1 MNWINKSWVKRLY
14 LPIEKITR
22 LIPDKLYLKLVYRIR
37 MGKKLDLK
45 NPQTFS
51 EKLQWL
57 KLHDRKPIYTTM
69 VDKYEAKKYVAER
82 IGEQYIIPTLG
93 VWNHFDEI
101 DFDKLPDQ
109 FVLKCTHDSG
119 GLVIVRDKKK
129 FDRRAAKKKIEGS
142 LKRNFYWKGREWPYK
157 NVEPRI
163 IAEKYIEDPNG
174 SLRDYKFFCFAA
186 NLPVYKFLCFSGEPI
201 IIQTI
206 QNDKTKDETIDYFD
220 LEWNL
225 LDLRQNYENS
235 NTPLPKPNMLHEMID
250 VAKKLSKG
258 HLFIRIDLYQA
269 NEKVLFSE
277 FTFFSDA
284 GFEGFRPP
292 EWDTLLGE
300 KINLSLIN
308 NNRIQYWEFVR

>member
-22 LIPDKLYLKLVYRIR
+22 LIPDKPYLKLVYRIR

-82 IGEQYIIPTLG
+82 VGEQYIIPTLG

-174 SLRDYKFFCFAA
+174 SLRDYKFFCFDNDILFMYVSEGLDNHETARISFF
-186 NLPVYKFLCFSGEPI
+186 NLEGEQLPLKRLDYKSFDCALQLPPGFH
-201 IIQTI
+201 
-206 QNDKTKDETIDYFD
+206 NMKTVTRKLAKAI
-220 LEWNL
+220 
-225 LDLRQNYENS
+225 
-235 NTPLPKPNMLHEMID
+235 NTP
-250 VAKKLSKG
+250 
-258 HLFIRIDLYQA
+258 FIRIDMYCIQ
-269 NEKVLFSE
+269 ERVFYSE
-277 FTFFSDA
+277 ITFTPCGGMMPLD
-284 GFEGFRPP
+284 PP
-292 EWDTLLGE
+292 EWDAMLGE
-300 KINLSLIN
+300 KLILTYEREN
-308 NNRIQYWEFVR
+308 NESK